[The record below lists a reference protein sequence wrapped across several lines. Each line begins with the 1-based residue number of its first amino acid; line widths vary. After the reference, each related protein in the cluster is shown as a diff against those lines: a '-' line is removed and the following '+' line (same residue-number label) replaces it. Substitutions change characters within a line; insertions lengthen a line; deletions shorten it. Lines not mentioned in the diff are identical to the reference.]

1 ITDHFSGGR
10 PLEAN
15 LGFQY
20 DAKRAPN
27 AIILRYAEGGQLVN
41 RCDYSR
47 VLRVIQNTQKSK
59 TVVVYVHGWRND
71 SGQKDE
77 LLYNYRGG
85 DYTPQS
91 MGGDLKS
98 FNEFLGRLRNED
110 NERPVIGIFVSWK
123 GGTGIPVLE
132 TLSYTNRRNGA
143 DKIGNAGGL
152 PRLMGAIANI
162 SKAQET
168 MDPKC
173 AQKKN
178 LTDECVVNQLI
189 YIGHSFGARIL
200 YKAVV
205 DDMIVNTQL
214 EHPSDPYNSSGP
226 AQLSLC
232 DRQER
237 FNVISSTADLVVL
250 LNPAFEAASYQALNE
265 FRYADRC
272 FSEDQQP
279 LMVTIQSK
287 GDKANRIYFPIG
299 QVLSMEWTRLETQ
312 AVGFRKQY
320 FSHHLKRISNKDCPV
335 QRRLSELPISNS
347 TPELYNGYCLNGI
360 SLEYEPSA
368 SDVSTGQ
375 MRLSP
380 FLVITADDTVLD
392 GHGWYSGRENKNDD
406 FKAWL
411 VGYLSQ
417 YQPQP
422 PGVK

>member
-1 ITDHFSGGR
+1 MVCVRSIFRIFWLALIMMLPAGCLTAYR
-10 PLEAN
+10 PPAENIYTCEDFEANPKVIKKMADEGVTGSLLEAN

-279 LMVTIQSK
+279 LM
-287 GDKANRIYFPIG
+287 
-299 QVLSMEWTRLETQ
+299 
-312 AVGFRKQY
+312 
-320 FSHHLKRISNKDCPV
+320 DCPV